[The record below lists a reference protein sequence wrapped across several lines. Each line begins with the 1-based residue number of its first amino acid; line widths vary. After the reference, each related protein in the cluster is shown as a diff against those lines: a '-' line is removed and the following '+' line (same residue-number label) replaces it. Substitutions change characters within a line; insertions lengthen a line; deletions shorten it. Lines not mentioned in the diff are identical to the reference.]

1 MHFYP
6 AESSILFIFAE
17 YSLIML
23 LYEIHW
29 DPSIGID
36 LGFITLRYYSMM
48 FLIAFAGGYYVMKNV
63 FKAEKLS
70 MEILDKLLVHTIIGT
85 LLGARLGH
93 VIFYQAEL
101 FLQDPLSVFLPFQ
114 FVPEFKFTGF
124 RGLASHGAAIGIF
137 VAMVI
142 FSRKVLKRHVMWIL
156 DRIVLPVSFGAIF
169 VRIGNF
175 LNSEIVGKPTN
186 SDFGV
191 VFVQLGEDFPRH
203 PAQLYESLSYLL
215 LFILLYLVY
224 WQTKRSQTQGF
235 LFGLFFTILWTI
247 RFFVEYVKAPQVAER
262 AEWLFNTGQLL
273 SLPLIALGILLLV
286 LANKG
291 KFERKNQ

>member
-1 MHFYP
+1 M
-6 AESSILFIFAE
+6 LF
-17 YSLIML
+17 
-23 LYEIHW
+23 YEIHW

-48 FLIAFAGGYYVMKNV
+48 FLIAFAGGYYIMKNV
-63 FKAEKLS
+63 FKAENANQ
-70 MEILDKLLVHTIIGT
+70 EALDKVLIYTIVGT

-137 VAMVI
+137 IAMVLY
-142 FSRKVLKRHVMWIL
+142 SRKVVKRHVLWVL
-156 DRIVLPVSFGAIF
+156 DRIVLPVSFGGVF

-203 PAQLYESLSYLL
+203 PAQLYESVGYLI
-215 LFILLYLVY
+215 LFIILFLVY
-224 WQTKRSQTQGF
+224 WQTKRSQTRGF
-235 LFGLFFTILWTI
+235 LFGLFFTLLWTI
-247 RFFVEYVKAPQVAER
+247 RFLVEYVKAPQVPER
-262 AEWLFNTGQLL
+262 ADWLFNTGQLL
-273 SLPLIALGILLLV
+273 SLPLIAIGILLLV
-286 LANKG
+286 LASKK
-291 KFERKNQ
+291 KFGVIAKKD

>member
-1 MHFYP
+1 M
-6 AESSILFIFAE
+6 LF
-17 YSLIML
+17 
-23 LYEIHW
+23 YEIHW

-48 FLIAFAGGYYVMKNV
+48 FLIAFAGGYYIMKNV
-63 FKAEKLS
+63 FKAENAS
-70 MEILDKLLVHTIIGT
+70 QEALDKVLVYTIVGT

-137 VAMVI
+137 IAMVLY
-142 FSRKVLKRHVMWIL
+142 SRKVVKRHVLWVL
-156 DRIVLPVSFGAIF
+156 DRIVLPVSFGGVF

-203 PAQLYESLSYLL
+203 PAQLYESIGYLIL
-215 LFILLYLVY
+215 FTFLFIVY
-224 WQTKRSQTQGF
+224 WKTKRSQTHGF
-235 LFGLFFTILWTI
+235 LFGLFFTLLWTI
-247 RFFVEYVKAPQVAER
+247 RFLVEYVKAPQVPER
-262 AEWLFNTGQLL
+262 ADWLFNTGQLL
-273 SLPLIALGILLLV
+273 SLPLIAIGILLLIF
-286 LANKG
+286 ASKK
-291 KFERKNQ
+291 KFGVITKKN

>member
-1 MHFYP
+1 M
-6 AESSILFIFAE
+6 LF
-17 YSLIML
+17 
-23 LYEIHW
+23 YEIHW

-48 FLIAFAGGYYVMKNV
+48 FLIAFAGGYYIMKNV
-63 FKAEKLS
+63 FKAENAS
-70 MEILDKLLVHTIIGT
+70 QEALDKVLVYTIVGT

-137 VAMVI
+137 IAMVLY
-142 FSRKVLKRHVMWIL
+142 SRKVVKRHVLWVL
-156 DRIVLPVSFGAIF
+156 DRIVLPVSFGGVF

-175 LNSEIVGKPTN
+175 LNSEIVGKPTH

-203 PAQLYESLSYLL
+203 PAQLYESVGYLI
-215 LFILLYLVY
+215 LFIFLSIVY
-224 WQTKRSQTQGF
+224 WQTKRSQTHGF
-235 LFGLFFTILWTI
+235 LFGLFFTLLWTI
-247 RFFVEYVKAPQVAER
+247 RFLVEYVKAPQVAER
-262 AEWLFNTGQLL
+262 ADWLFNTGQLL
-273 SLPLIALGILLLV
+273 SLPLIGIGVLLLIF
-286 LANKG
+286 ASKK
-291 KFERKNQ
+291 KFGVITKMN

>member
-1 MHFYP
+1 
-6 AESSILFIFAE
+6 
-17 YSLIML
+17 ML

-70 MEILDKLLVHTIIGT
+70 MEILDKLLVYTIIGT

-191 VFVQLGEDFPRH
+191 VFAQLGEDFPRH

-262 AEWLFNTGQLL
+262 ADWLFNTGQLL